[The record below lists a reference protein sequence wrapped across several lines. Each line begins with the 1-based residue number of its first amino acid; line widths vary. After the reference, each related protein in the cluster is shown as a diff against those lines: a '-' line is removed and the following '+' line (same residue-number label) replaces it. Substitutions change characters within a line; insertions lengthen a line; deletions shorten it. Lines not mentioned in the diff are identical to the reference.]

1 MFWDFLVPKTRFCL
15 SYLLSS
21 RFTQKCRIVLWSKVL
36 ARWCPA
42 ALDFLDRLGT
52 RPLLTLL
59 LPPDVVL
66 YSKPKK
72 SLGLV
77 REFRGSEGS
86 LVPGVAIRIW
96 KVMAIP
102 KTSRMAFGW
111 NGLVLKLQLRVEFYS
126 ILVVSG
132 HLHKQGRTEGTAGA
146 KLPKNGFT
154 GRQWSV
160 LNKIDE

>member
-1 MFWDFLVPKTRFCL
+1 MV
-15 SYLLSS
+15 
-21 RFTQKCRIVLWSKVL
+21 
-36 ARWCPA
+36 RW
-42 ALDFLDRLGT
+42 GT

-59 LPPDVVL
+59 PPPDVVL

-72 SLGLV
+72 SLVLD
-77 REFRGSEGS
+77 REVRGSECS
-86 LVPGVAIRIW
+86 LAHDDYTRIQ
-96 KVMAIP
+96 KAMTIP

-126 ILVVSG
+126 ILGVSG

-154 GRQWSV
+154 GRQ
-160 LNKIDE
+160 